1 MKDKFRSFLEQ
12 YELREKHFKSV
23 VRSKDLELQLYE
35 AKLQQQKQL
44 TEQEMIKVRIF
55 IYLRSLF
62 YVIFTNNFFLFY

>member
-1 MKDKFRSFLEQ
+1 LKDKFRSFLEQ

-44 TEQEMIKVRIF
+44 TEQEITKVGIF
-55 IYLRSLF
+55 I
-62 YVIFTNNFFLFY
+62 